1 MDQKVADPIYSAII
15 EWTGNTGTGTSGYRE
30 YGRDYTVRISG
41 KPFLEGSSDPAFL
54 GDPAKHNPED
64 LLLAAVSSC
73 HMLWFLH
80 LAADNGIVVTSYT
93 DHASGELHLEP
104 NGSGRFISIELKPDV
119 TVLDESMRARCAE
132 LHVLANRYCF
142 IANSLNI
149 PVTHS
154 GRTYVRQK

>member
-1 MDQKVADPIYSAII
+1 MADHNYSTII
-15 EWTGNTGTGTSGYRE
+15 EWTGNKGTGTSGYRE

-41 KPFLEGSSDPAFL
+41 KPFLEGSSDPAFR

-93 DHASGELHLEP
+93 DHATGVLNLESD
-104 NGSGRFISIELKPDV
+104 GSGRFISIELKPDV
-119 TVLDESMRARCAE
+119 AVLDESMVARCGE

-142 IANSLNI
+142 IANSLNF
-149 PVTHS
+149 PVTHN
-154 GRTYVRQK
+154 GHTYVGRK